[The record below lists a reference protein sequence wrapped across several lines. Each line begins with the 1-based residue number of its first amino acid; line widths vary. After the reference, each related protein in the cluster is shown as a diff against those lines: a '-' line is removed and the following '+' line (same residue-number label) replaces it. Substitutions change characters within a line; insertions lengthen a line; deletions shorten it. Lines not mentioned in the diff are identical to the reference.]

1 MGTKV
6 DIVGNAFEVGDYAVI
21 AIDKATNLVLGSIV
35 RVLPKTVEVKVQ
47 FYNHRTSKM
56 EQRFYLRRPEEL
68 VTVEPQS
75 APKEVPYG
83 RD

>member
-1 MGTKV
+1 MDTKV
-6 DIVGNAFEVGDYAVI
+6 DLIGNACEVGDYVVI
-21 AIDKATNLVLGSIV
+21 AIDKPTNMVLGSIV
-35 RVLPKTVEVKVQ
+35 RVLPKTVEVKVH
-47 FYNHRTSKM
+47 FYCHWQKKM
-56 EQRFYLRRPEEL
+56 VTKFYLRRPEEL